1 MANIVVVGA
10 QWGDEGKGKIVDILS
25 QQADLVVRFQGGHN
39 AGHTVIIGEEKFIL
53 HLIPSGILQSGT
65 ICLIGNG
72 VVVDPRA
79 LIEEMNELKARAI
92 PLKDHLF
99 FSKGAHLIMPYHR
112 AIEKE
117 NEKFRGTRKIGTTG
131 RGIGP
136 TYSDKMA
143 RVGIRMADLLDP
155 KYFREKL
162 TVNISDMNFILES
175 LYNVEGFE
183 VGKVFDEYM
192 GYAEEIRDSIIDT
205 SLYINEAMDQGK
217 KVLFEGAQGTHLD
230 VDMGTYPYVTSSN
243 TTAGGACTGAGV
255 GPTRIDKVLGI
266 AKAYTTRV
274 GSGPFPTELKG
285 TIGSLLQTKGQEIG
299 ASTGR
304 LRRCGWFDAV
314 AVRYSVRVNGISG
327 LALTKIDVLD
337 ELDEVKICV
346 AYQCD
351 GELYKEMP
359 SELRIL
365 DHCEPVYE
373 VVKGWSKM
381 TSGLTSYERLP
392 ENTKSYI
399 KRIEDLLK
407 VKVDFVS
414 TGTRRDEIIRLD
426 GGT

>member
-1 MANIVVVGA
+1 MANIIVVGT

-25 QQADLVVRFQGGHN
+25 KQADVVIRFQGGHN
-39 AGHTVIIGEEKFIL
+39 AGHTVVIGEEKFIL
-53 HLIPSGILQSGT
+53 HLIPSGILQPGT

-79 LIEEMNELKARAI
+79 LIEEMNELTKRDIA
-92 PLKDHLF
+92 LKDNLF
-99 FSKGAHLIMPYHR
+99 FSRDAHLIMPYHR

-136 TYSDKMA
+136 AYCDKMA
-143 RVGIRMADLLDP
+143 RVGIRMADLLDS

-183 VGKVFDEYM
+183 VSKVYDEYM
-192 GYAEEIRDSIIDT
+192 EYAEEIKDSIIDT

-217 KVLFEGAQGTHLD
+217 NILFEGAQGTHLD

-243 TTAGGACTGAGV
+243 TIAGGACTGAGV

-266 AKAYTTRV
+266 TKAYTTRV
-274 GSGPFPTELKG
+274 GSGPFPTELTDK
-285 TIGSLLQTKGQEIG
+285 IGSLLQTRGREIG

-304 LRRCGWFDAV
+304 SRRCGWFDAV

-327 LALTKIDVLD
+327 LAFTKIDVLD
-337 ELDEVKICV
+337 ELDEIKICV
-346 AYQCD
+346 AYKYN

-373 VVKGWSKM
+373 VVKGWTKM
-381 TSGLTSYERLP
+381 TSGLTSYEQLP
-392 ENTKSYI
+392 ENTKTYI
-399 KRIEDLLK
+399 KRVEAL
-407 VKVDFVS
+407 VNSKVDFVS
-414 TGTRRDEIIRLD
+414 TGIRRDEIIRLD
-426 GGT
+426 GGV